1 MGSAENNLIIKTEK
15 LCKTYG
21 VGTVAVRAV
30 IDIDMQVRRGEFV
43 AIMGPSG
50 SGKSTLLHV
59 LGCLHKATAGRYELA
74 GIDVSK
80 PNDTQLSQMRN
91 KQIGMVFQ
99 KFNLLPHEDI
109 VRNVELPLVY
119 AGVGRRERRR
129 RAEGVLTALGLGER
143 LHHKPPELSGG
154 QDQRVAIARALVND
168 PALILADE
176 PTGNLD
182 STTGR
187 DLMALLKSLNQIGR
201 TIVMV
206 THNRNIASYADRIV
220 HLKDGRILNEEAVS
234 EHPEVKENSLDLSF
248 FGANCGEPAER

>member
-1 MGSAENNLIIKTEK
+1 MGSVKNNLIIKTEK
-15 LCKTYG
+15 LGKTYG
-21 VGTVAVRAV
+21 MGEVAVHAV
-30 IDIDMQVRRGEFV
+30 IDVDMEVRRGEFV

-59 LGCLHKATAGRYELA
+59 LGCLHKASSGRYELA
-74 GIDVSK
+74 GIDVST
-80 PNDTQLSQMRN
+80 PNDAQLSKMRN

-119 AGVGRRERRR
+119 AGLSRHQRRK
-129 RAEGVLTALGLGER
+129 RAVAALTALGLGDR
-143 LHHKPPELSGG
+143 LHHKPTELSGG

-182 STTGR
+182 SGTGS
-187 DLMALLKSLNQIGR
+187 DLMALLKSLNRIGR

-206 THNRNIASYADRIV
+206 THNRNIAYYADRIT
-220 HLKDGRILNEEAVS
+220 HLRDGRIVNEEPVS
-234 EHPEVKENSLDLSF
+234 EHPEVKEKELDLSF
-248 FGANCGEPAER
+248 LDVA